1 MPFTI
6 VRHDIVKMETD
17 AIVNAANTD
26 LAMGS
31 GVCGAIFKAAGVREL
46 QTACKPLAP
55 IKTGEAVV
63 TPGFGLPARYVI
75 HAAGPV
81 YSRQPPAE
89 SEQLLRSAYINALKR
104 AIESGCESIA
114 FPLISSG
121 VYGYPKA
128 EALRVAT
135 AAIRDFTREYDI
147 DVFMV
152 VFDKE
157 ALAVGEELL
166 GAVKRYID
174 EYYVEERT
182 DKQRYRNKFY
192 AARDTTIEVDDDTL
206 EAMTFSYACMP
217 PTEKTAE
224 SASTLPQRLDDIVG
238 QLDEPFATTL
248 LRLIDASGKS
258 DTEVYKRANIDRR
271 LFSKMRSNSE
281 YVPSKPTVLSFALAL
296 ELTLEQTEDL
306 LGRAGFT
313 LSHSRKF
320 DVIVEYF
327 IANGRYDVFE
337 INEVLFSYDQTLL
350 GG

>member
-1 MPFTI
+1 MPVTI
-6 VRHDIVKMETD
+6 VRNDIVKMETD

-63 TPGFGLPARYVI
+63 TPGFGLPAKYVI
-75 HAAGPV
+75 HVAGPV
-81 YSRQPPAE
+81 YGRQPPAE

-104 AIESGCESIA
+104 AIENGCESIA

-135 AAIRDFTREYDI
+135 SAIRDFTHEYDI
-147 DVFMV
+147 NVFMV

-166 GAVKRYID
+166 GAVKSYID
-174 EYYVEERT
+174 EHYVEERT
-182 DKQRYRNKFY
+182 DKQRYRNRLYDERK
-192 AARDTTIEVDDDTL
+192 TTIEADDDVL
-206 EAMTFSYACMP
+206 DAIVFCEAYMMP
-217 PTEKTAE
+217 IEKMVESDYTA
-224 SASTLPQRLDDIVG
+224 PQGLNDIVV
-238 QLDEPFATTL
+238 QLDESFATTL
-248 LRLIDASGKS
+248 LRLIDVSEKS
-258 DTEVYKRANIDRR
+258 DIEVYKRANIDRR
-271 LFSKMRSNSE
+271 LFSKIRSNPD
-281 YVPSKPTVLSFALAL
+281 YAPSKPTVLAFALAL

-337 INEVLFSYDQTLL
+337 INEVLFSYDQALL